1 MVIEL
6 KNRIDLGK
14 YQVRTDL
21 IIENNSLDS
30 DYLKVRE
37 INDDIRVTHV
47 EVDDELSVVLKKQ
60 QGFYVTIE
68 FVDATNHEDKEELK
82 RVLIDEFN
90 ILLKRLSIKDK
101 DKVLI
106 IGLGNERST
115 ADSLGPKVIS
125 KILVTR
131 YLFQLNTN
139 VKDGIRNVA
148 AISPGVMAV
157 TGIETYDTITSLIDK
172 IKPDFLIVIDSLAS
186 MSIDRINKT
195 IQITDTGI
203 HPGSGVGNNRKELNF
218 NTLGIPVIAVGVPT
232 VVESSTIVVD
242 TIDYLF
248 KHISYIKNNY
258 QINKLVFNHSSDYI
272 DKIKKLDLSDE
283 EKKEVSG
290 MLGELDDES
299 KRQLINEVLTSL
311 NYNLIVTP
319 KEIDFVIDSLSDIIS
334 GAINNSLHKEVN
346 EI

>member
-131 YLFQLNTN
+131 HLFQLNTN

-203 HPGSGVGNNRKELNF
+203 HPGSGVGNNRKELSF

-248 KHISYIKNNY
+248 KHLSYIKNNY
-258 QINKLVFNHSSDYI
+258 QINKLVFSHGSDYI
-272 DKIKKLDLSDE
+272 DKIKELDLSDT

-346 EI
+346 DL

>member
-1 MVIEL
+1 MVIKL
-6 KNRIDLGK
+6 KNRIDLDK

-21 IIENNSLDS
+21 IIENNFLDS

-131 YLFQLNTN
+131 HLFQLNTN

-195 IQITDTGI
+195 IQLTDTGI
-203 HPGSGVGNNRKELNF
+203 HPGSGVGNNRKELSF

-248 KHISYIKNNY
+248 KHLSYIKNNY
-258 QINKLVFNHSSDYI
+258 QINKLVFSHGSDYI
-272 DKIKKLDLSDE
+272 DKIKELDLSDT

-319 KEIDFVIDSLSDIIS
+319 KEIDFVIDSLSEVIGS
-334 GAINNSLHKEVN
+334 AINNSLHKEVN
-346 EI
+346 DL

>member
-131 YLFQLNTN
+131 HLFQLNTN

>member
-131 YLFQLNTN
+131 HLFQLNTN

-203 HPGSGVGNNRKELNF
+203 HPGSGVGNNRKELSF

-248 KHISYIKNNY
+248 KHLSYIKNNY
-258 QINKLVFNHSSDYI
+258 QINKLVFSHGSDYI
-272 DKIKKLDLSDE
+272 DKIKELDLSDT

-319 KEIDFVIDSLSDIIS
+319 KEIDFVIDSLSEVIGS
-334 GAINNSLHKEVN
+334 AINNSLHKEVN
-346 EI
+346 DL

>member
-131 YLFQLNTN
+131 HLFQLNTN

-195 IQITDTGI
+195 IKITDTGI
-203 HPGSGVGNNRKELNF
+203 HPGSGVGNNRKELSF

-248 KHISYIKNNY
+248 KHLSYIKNNY
-258 QINKLVFNHSSDYI
+258 QINKLVFSHGSDYI
-272 DKIKKLDLSDE
+272 DKIKELDLSDT

-346 EI
+346 DL